1 MKGLTIKQYAVQN
14 KLPIF
19 NVVKMVKSEQLE
31 YETRQVDGKDEIFIL
46 SEKATPETQKEHYTR
61 EIDYKK
67 AYFELK
73 DKYDALLRKV
83 NGES

>member
-14 KLPIF
+14 KVPIF
-19 NVVKMVKSEQLE
+19 NVVKMVKSAQLE
-31 YETRQVDGKDEIFIL
+31 FETHKVDGKDEIFIL
-46 SEKATPETQKEHYTR
+46 SEKLSSEAKKEGYSR

-73 DKYDALLRKV
+73 AKYDALVLKQ
-83 NGES
+83 GEW

>member
-19 NVVKMVKSEQLE
+19 NVVKMVKSDQLE
-31 YETRQVDGKDEIFIL
+31 YETRQVDGKDEVFIL
-46 SEKATPETQKEHYTR
+46 SKKLAPEVKKEGYKR

-73 DKYDALLRKV
+73 AQYDALLRKV

>member
-14 KLPIF
+14 KIPIF
-19 NVVKMVKSEQLE
+19 NVVKMIKSDQLE
-31 YETRQVDGKDEIFIL
+31 YETRKIEGKDEIFIL
-46 SEKATPETQKEHYTR
+46 SAKLTPEAKKEGYRR

-73 DKYDALLRKV
+73 SKYDALLRKV
-83 NGES
+83 NGEV